1 MARRTESA
9 RSNFE
14 LSAGMAGSVK
24 SRVIFIDGVDS
35 NLEEI
40 NSRSMFTGSSLEAM
54 AFGLEDLADAI
65 KDVFDKLEQID
76 RKIS

>member
-1 MARRTESA
+1 
-9 RSNFE
+9 
-14 LSAGMAGSVK
+14 MAGSVK